1 MMNEVF
7 HTGCFILYRGTAG
20 ALCCSAKWV
29 PGVIRG
35 FSFRFKS
42 SRASRANA
50 ATLYLYRLNV
60 NTKVLLALK
69 YTHNVIE
76 LE

>member
-1 MMNEVF
+1 MF
-7 HTGCFILYRGTAG
+7 HSEAQLEH
-20 ALCCSAKWV
+20 SAAVQWV
-29 PGVIRG
+29 RGVIRR

-69 YTHNVIE
+69 YTHDVE
-76 LE
+76 